1 MTTSEQFVGLGP
13 RRYRVERPWG
23 KLPPG
28 LSYSGIAD
36 VTVMASGNV
45 AVLLRSDPALLI
57 FTPDGALA
65 DRWSMPDVVAGHYI
79 RVSFSSRLLLANF
92 HGQLSLPAAY
102 KNSSHALGFDPPGP
116 GLISAQ
122 KVTLPSAPSL

>member
-45 AVLLRSDPALLI
+45 AVLLRSDPAVLI

-79 RVSFSSRLLLANF
+79 RASSGGRLFLADF
-92 HGQLSLPAAY
+92 DGHRLATVLVKQGRVEAFLRVRSRPSCAAR
-102 KNSSHALGFDPPGP
+102 L
-116 GLISAQ
+116 
-122 KVTLPSAPSL
+122 